1 MSLLKHVDRIALLSL
16 LSVSVG
22 VPAAALACSAATA
35 QSSHVAAR
43 VPLPGGGE
51 SRFYT
56 TGPAGTTTCRV
67 DVSAAGQVLAAA
79 QVLTDANFRN
89 INAGMSAAEVLA
101 RIGPPDTKMRFE
113 RSRTTSWDYR
123 FVDTWSYDAIF
134 SVTLN
139 DRDIVVSKFTERL
152 GQ

>member
-1 MSLLKHVDRIALLSL
+1 MIGRPRPRNIRAGNASFTLQAQTQILESKPPCYGVTMSLLKYVDRIALASILTVSL
-16 LSVSVG
+16 G
-22 VPAAALACSAATA
+22 IPAAALACSTDTA
-35 QSSHVAAR
+35 NPIHVTAR
-43 VPLPGGGE
+43 RLNDD
-51 SRFYT
+51 SF
-56 TGPAGTTTCRV
+56 
-67 DVSAAGQVLAAA
+67 Q
-79 QVLTDANFRN
+79 N

-123 FVDTWSYDAIF
+123 FVHAWSYDAIF

-139 DRDIVVSKFTERL
+139 DRDIVVSKFTERP